1 MKMGL
6 FTSRAEK
13 ERLSHVKTMLA
24 LALAD
29 GKLEENEIAAIATV
43 ASRENV
49 DVKEVEKMLE
59 GKDSVTFTIPKSD
72 EEKAQ
77 QIKDLVVL
85 MMIDGT
91 INEKELALCRAVAEN
106 YGYRP
111 EVVDALVMS
120 FVEEI
125 KKNS

>member
-1 MKMGL
+1 MGL

-43 ASRENV
+43 ASSENV

-59 GKDSVTFTIPKSD
+59 GKDNVTFTIPKSD

>member
-1 MKMGL
+1 MGL

-59 GKDSVTFTIPKSD
+59 GKDNVTFTIPKSD

>member
-1 MKMGL
+1 
-6 FTSRAEK
+6 
-13 ERLSHVKTMLA
+13 MLA
-24 LALAD
+24 IALAD

-59 GKDSVTFTIPKSD
+59 GKDNVTFTIPKSD

>member
-1 MKMGL
+1 MGL

-24 LALAD
+24 IALAD

-59 GKDSVTFTIPKSD
+59 GKDNVTFTIPKSD